1 MKLIFAI
8 SGGVRVNLPNKLTI
22 SRLVSLPLLIACF
35 YIDSPLGRWGLLV
48 LFVLA
53 SITDYLDGRIARS
66 RNLVTSLGK
75 FLDPIA
81 DKALVNSVLVCFVE
95 IGYASAAA
103 VIIILIREFVVSGVR
118 MEAASRGKVVAAN
131 IFGKAKT
138 LFQMVS
144 MTVVLF
150 LRAVCGDPSWLI
162 TTSNIL
168 CWISAAITALSGIVY
183 VVDNKEILTEKG

>member
-1 MKLIFAI
+1 M
-8 SGGVRVNLPNKLTI
+8 NLPNKLTVA
-22 SRLVSLPLLIACF
+22 RLLSLPFLIACF
-35 YIDSPLGRWGLLV
+35 YIDSPLGRWGLLI

-53 SITDYLDGRIARS
+53 SITDWLDGRIARS
-66 RNLVTSLGK
+66 RNLVTNLGK

-81 DKALVNSVLVCFVE
+81 DKALVSSVLTCFVE

-103 VIIILIREFVVSGVR
+103 VIIVLIREFIVSGVR

-138 LFQMVS
+138 MFQMVS
-144 MTVVLF
+144 MTAILF
-150 LRAVCGDPSWLI
+150 LRAICGDPAWLI

-168 CWISAAITALSGIVY
+168 CWISALITALSGIVY
-183 VVDNKEILTEKG
+183 VIDNKEILSEED

>member
-1 MKLIFAI
+1 M
-8 SGGVRVNLPNKLTI
+8 NLPNKLTVA
-22 SRLVSLPLLIACF
+22 RLLSLPFLIACF
-35 YIDSPLGRWGLLV
+35 YIDSPLGRWGLLI

-53 SITDYLDGRIARS
+53 SITDWLDGRIARS
-66 RNLVTSLGK
+66 RNLVTNLGK

-81 DKALVNSVLVCFVE
+81 DKALVSSVLTCFVE

-103 VIIILIREFVVSGVR
+103 VIIVLIREFIVSGVR

-138 LFQMVS
+138 MFQMVS
-144 MTVVLF
+144 MTALLF
-150 LRAVCGDPSWLI
+150 LRALCGDPAWLI

-168 CWISAAITALSGIVY
+168 CWISALITALSGIVY
-183 VVDNKEILTEKG
+183 VIDNKEILSEED

>member
-1 MKLIFAI
+1 M
-8 SGGVRVNLPNKLTI
+8 NLPNKLTI
-22 SRLVSLPLLIACF
+22 SRLVSLPFLIACF
-35 YIDSPLGRWGLLV
+35 YIDSPFGRWGLLV

-53 SITDYLDGRIARS
+53 SITDYLDGRIARA

-138 LFQMVS
+138 MFQMVS
-144 MTVVLF
+144 MTAVLF
-150 LRAVCGDPSWLI
+150 LRAVYGDPAWLI

>member
-1 MKLIFAI
+1 M
-8 SGGVRVNLPNKLTI
+8 NLPNKLTVA
-22 SRLVSLPLLIACF
+22 RLAALPFLIGFF
-35 YIDSPLGRWGLLV
+35 YVDSNWARWVVLV

-75 FLDPIA
+75 FLDPLA
-81 DKALVNSVLVCFVE
+81 DKALVSSVLVCFVE
-95 IGYASAAA
+95 IGFASAAA
-103 VIIILIREFVVSGVR
+103 VIVVLVREFVVSGVR
-118 MEAASRGKVVAAN
+118 MEAANRGKVVAAN

-150 LRAVCGDPSWLI
+150 LRALCGDVAWLV

-168 CWISAAITALSGIVY
+168 CWIIAVLTALSGIVY
-183 VVDNKEILTEKG
+183 VIDNKEVISEKG

>member
-1 MKLIFAI
+1 VKLIFAI

-150 LRAVCGDPSWLI
+150 LRAECGDPSWLI

>member
-1 MKLIFAI
+1 
-8 SGGVRVNLPNKLTI
+8 VNLPNKLTVA
-22 SRLVSLPLLIACF
+22 RLLSLPFLIACF
-35 YIDSPLGRWGLLV
+35 YIDSPLWRWGLLI

-53 SITDYLDGRIARS
+53 SITDWLDGRIARS
-66 RNLVTSLGK
+66 RNLVTNLGK

-81 DKALVNSVLVCFVE
+81 DKALVSSVLTCFVE

-103 VIIILIREFVVSGVR
+103 VIIVLIREFIVSGVR

-138 LFQMVS
+138 MFQMVS
-144 MTVVLF
+144 MTAILF
-150 LRAVCGDPSWLI
+150 LRALCGDPAWLI

-168 CWISAAITALSGIVY
+168 CWISALITALSGIVY
-183 VVDNKEILTEKG
+183 VIDNKEILSEED

>member
-1 MKLIFAI
+1 M
-8 SGGVRVNLPNKLTI
+8 NLPNKLTVG
-22 SRLVSLPLLIACF
+22 RLCSLPFLIACF
-35 YIDSPLGRWGLLV
+35 YIDSPLGRWGLFG

-53 SITDYLDGRIARS
+53 SITDYLDGKIARS

-81 DKALVNSVLVCFVE
+81 DKALVSSVLVCFVE

-103 VIIILIREFVVSGVR
+103 VIIVLIREFVVSGVR

-144 MTVVLF
+144 MTVILF
-150 LRAVCGDPSWLI
+150 LRALYGDPAWLI
-162 TTSNIL
+162 TISNIL
-168 CWISAAITALSGIVY
+168 CWISAVITALSGIVY
-183 VVDNKEILTEKG
+183 IIDNKEILSEKG